1 MPPGQIDGL
10 ELLKADSLTKG
21 RGQSPDRRDSG
32 SSSLLH
38 LHIPGTPSPADLAM
52 SAMQYLPYPM
62 VVLNGL
68 KTVSMANEA
77 MVRLLELEEDEDT
90 MSDDATSGG
99 DRLRGQTLSQMGID
113 MLEHG
118 RPVWVTWE
126 SFLDSIAEGLGTR
139 MEDDLA
145 KQESESGEGGKPV
158 ARRIFPISYCYQ
170 NFKRVKSTLR
180 ISSAPVLQ
188 KYADLIYS

>member
-1 MPPGQIDGL
+1 M
-10 ELLKADSLTKG
+10 
-21 RGQSPDRRDSG
+21 R
-32 SSSLLH
+32 
-38 LHIPGTPSPADLAM
+38 
-52 SAMQYLPYPM
+52 
-62 VVLNGL
+62 
-68 KTVSMANEA
+68 
-77 MVRLLELEEDEDT
+77 
-90 MSDDATSGG
+90 SDDATSGG

-170 NFKRVKSTLR
+170 KFKRVKSTLR